1 MEGKTLVLGHRGYS
15 AKYPENTLLAF
26 KKAIEAGADGIEL
39 DVWLTRDGE
48 IVVIHDETVDRTS
61 NGSGRVKEMTLEE
74 LKVLD
79 FGDGERI
86 PTLEEVFETI
96 PEDAVVNVEIKD
108 IDAVPKTAEIIGR
121 NHPDRIIV
129 SSFLIDALREYR
141 KRDSKT
147 RLGILIDSEET
158 FSQLPRLI
166 AELRPWSI
174 NPPIDAMAILGV
186 EKTVG
191 ALQMIKK
198 AGLKAVLWPLN
209 EELYYQN
216 DNLVRLG
223 GLFDGVIVND
233 IERMLSYLDSIGLK

>member
-48 IVVIHDETVDRTS
+48 VVVIHDETVGRTS
-61 NGSGRVKEMTLEE
+61 NGSGRVKEMTLEK

-86 PTLEEVFETI
+86 PTLEEVFEAI
-96 PEDAVVNVEIKD
+96 PEDTVVNVEIKD
-108 IDAVPKTAEIIGR
+108 IDAVPKAAEIIGR
-121 NHPDRIIV
+121 NNPDRIIV

-141 KRDSKT
+141 KHDSKT
-147 RLGILIDSEET
+147 RLGILIDSEEV

-174 NPPIDAMAILGV
+174 NPPIDAMAILGI

-191 ALQMIKK
+191 ALQRVKK

-233 IERMLSYLDSIGLK
+233 IGRMLSYLDSIGLK